1 MYVHKIWNGISVCAW
16 GMPFTRWDFSCTN
29 VHRTWWSV
37 WKRIYSN
44 KQTNRNKFS
53 QSTAWASSLR
63 YFQVT
68 KCFPQDVMHVLLE
81 GVVPTEFTLFLNH
94 ALEKKYT
101 SPSQSLIQKLKISTT
116 ATMNGRI
123 NRVQFKKRPFKG
135 LKKLDRMLV
144 KCGFFRFYGQYLLHP
159 QFQ

>member
-1 MYVHKIWNGISVCAW
+1 MHKCAQNLMVCLENNLFKQAKLTGINFRS
-16 GMPFTRWDFSCTN
+16 PL
-29 VHRTWWSV
+29 HE
-37 WKRIYSN
+37 
-44 KQTNRNKFS
+44 
-53 QSTAWASSLR
+53 LR

-144 KCGFFRFYGQYLLHP
+144 KCVFFQFYCQYLLHP